1 MASKIFFHLEEHDQ
15 ALRLGL
21 GAGAYFDV
29 VSATSNKVFVYR
41 LSEESFFLTGAVC
54 FSTCQSAKT
63 EFVET
68 LVAKAIDQYIHL
80 REDKP
85 QGEDAPPMDP
95 RLEAIVEKMF
105 NR

>member
-1 MASKIFFHLEEHDQ
+1 
-15 ALRLGL
+15 
-21 GAGAYFDV
+21 
-29 VSATSNKVFVYR
+29 
-41 LSEESFFLTGAVC
+41 
-54 FSTCQSAKT
+54 
-63 EFVET
+63 VET

>member
-1 MASKIFFHLEEHDQ
+1 MTRELASLVASKIFFHLEEHDQ

-21 GAGAYFDV
+21 GAGSYFDV
-29 VSATSNKVFVYR
+29 
-41 LSEESFFLTGAVC
+41 
-54 FSTCQSAKT
+54 SAKT